1 MTLNENI
8 RRIRLQKGMTQ
19 KQVAEACGTVDA
31 VIRAYELGKAN
42 PKPATVAKIA
52 KALGVSPAVLYGVQ
66 EDGQL
71 LDQDTASALYQI
83 KSGGVIDAEAADERR
98 LLAAYRK
105 LTPKG
110 KTEAI
115 KRAEELAYIPEF
127 GPSRPAENIL
137 GGFSED
143 EQREI
148 RFAYHSVQNLT
159 YELSIMDKQQQKMES
174 LLPENPALKKKYE
187 RHIESRK
194 NQVRMIDEKKDSIL
208 KVILAALDRSSSSES
223 DK

>member
-1 MTLNENI
+1 MTVNENI

-105 LTPKG
+105 LSPQG

-148 RFAYHSVQNLT
+148 RFAYHAIESWTN
-159 YELSIMDKQQQKMES
+159 ELSIMDEQQEKMES
-174 LLPENPALKKKYE
+174 LLPENPALKKRYK

-194 NQVRMIDEKKDSIL
+194 NQVRMIDGAKDTIL
-208 KVILAALDRSSSSES
+208 KVILAALDRTSSSES

>member
-52 KALGVSPAVLYGVQ
+52 KALSVSPAVLYGVQ

-148 RFAYHSVQNLT
+148 RFAYHAIESWTN
-159 YELSIMDKQQQKMES
+159 ELSIMDEQQEKMES
-174 LLPENPALKKKYE
+174 LLPENPALKKRYK

-194 NQVRMIDEKKDSIL
+194 NQVRMIDGAKDTIL

-223 DK
+223 NE

>member
-42 PKPATVAKIA
+42 PKPATVAKISR
-52 KALGVSPAVLYGVQ
+52 ALDVSPAVLYGVQ
-66 EDGQL
+66 EYDQL
-71 LDQDTASALYQI
+71 HDQDTASALYQI

-127 GPSRPAENIL
+127 GPSRLAENVL
-137 GGFSED
+137 GGLSEG

-148 RFAYHSVQNLT
+148 LSAYHSLQKA
-159 YELSIMDKQQQKMES
+159 ELEKRMMEESGQKTPGAVYS
-174 LLPENPALKKKYE
+174 NTK
-187 RHIESRK
+187 IIDDRK
-194 NQVRMIDEKKDSIL
+194 NDIL
-208 KVILAALDRSSSSES
+208 NVILAALDRSGLFDSG
-223 DK
+223 K

>member
-1 MTLNENI
+1 MTVNENI

-98 LLAAYRK
+98 LLSAYGK
-105 LTPKG
+105 LTPQG

-115 KRAEELAYIPEF
+115 KRVEELAYIPEF
-127 GPSRPAENIL
+127 GLPRPAANIL
-137 GGFSED
+137 GGFSEE
-143 EQREI
+143 EQDKIE
-148 RFAYHSVQNLT
+148 FAYRSVKNWT

-194 NQVRMIDEKKDSIL
+194 NQVRMIDGAKDTIL

>member
-1 MTLNENI
+1 MTVNENI

-19 KQVAEACGTVDA
+19 KQVAEACGSVDA

-98 LLAAYRK
+98 LLSAYGK
-105 LTPKG
+105 LTPQG

-115 KRAEELAYIPEF
+115 KRVEELAYIPEF
-127 GPSRPAENIL
+127 GPPRPAANVL

-143 EQREI
+143 EQDKI
-148 RFAYHSVQNLT
+148 KFAYRSVKNWT

-174 LLPENPALKKKYE
+174 LLPENPTLKKKYE

-194 NQVRMIDEKKDSIL
+194 NQVRMIDGAKDTIL